1 MKRMHKIVTGV
12 VATLALGIAAA
23 AYAHPEGGPG
33 FGPCGGDHPGMGQG
47 PRSGPWGGRDPV
59 AFAENR
65 LAHLKVDLKIS
76 AQQEGAW
83 QAFTVKAKKQ
93 AEDMRA
99 VRSKLPQAA
108 ATAPERM
115 AQHAEAMRAGLAGM
129 ENMAAA
135 LKDLYAQLSPEQK
148 AIADQHFG
156 SINGHHMAR
165 GMRHG

>member
-23 AYAHPEGGPG
+23 AFAHSEGGPG
-33 FGPCGGDHPGMGQG
+33 FAPCAGDHPGMGQG
-47 PRSGPWGGRDPV
+47 HRSGPWGGKDPV

-93 AEDMRA
+93 AEEMQA

-115 AQHAEAMRAGLAGM
+115 AQRSEMMRAGLAGM
-129 ENMAAA
+129 ESMTAAF
-135 LKDLYAQLSPEQK
+135 KDLYAALSPEQK
-148 AIADQHFG
+148 AIADRHFG
-156 SINGHHMAR
+156 AMNGPHMGR
-165 GMRHG
+165 GMHHG

>member
-23 AYAHPEGGPG
+23 AYAHPGGD
-33 FGPCGGDHPGMGQG
+33 GPCAGDGPGMGYG
-47 PRSGPWGGRDPV
+47 PRSGASRSHDPA
-59 AFAENR
+59 AFAERR
-65 LAHLKVDLKIS
+65 LGHLKSELKIS
-76 AQQEGAW
+76 AEQEGAW
-83 QAFTVKAKKQ
+83 QAFAAKAKQ
-93 AEDMRA
+93 QGEAMRA
-99 VRSKLPQAA
+99 LHGKLPQAA

-156 SINGHHMAR
+156 GINGHPMAR